1 MTHATLYNMFV
12 ESGFGQYLENIGG
25 MLYQT
30 ILALAKMIPS
40 LFPVLL
46 LLLISASQCSAT
58 LQHKQPDLIE
68 KSCSIIAGYEDCV
81 RILRSDRRAIKA
93 TNVKELAYIILD
105 LCIANATVTL
115 GEVPKLREKYKKDG
129 KIEKALRRC
138 AVEYKKATKV
148 YFRKAVEQLGKKS
161 YLEAQNLAHI
171 GGALGTS
178 CEQEFYF
185 QAPEF
190 SPLWPRN
197 HDLAVLGTVAEGI
210 VSLLRLKKS

>member
-1 MTHATLYNMFV
+1 
-12 ESGFGQYLENIGG
+12 
-25 MLYQT
+25 
-30 ILALAKMIPS
+30 MIPS

-46 LLLISASQCSAT
+46 LLLISTSQCSAT
-58 LQHKQPDLIE
+58 SQHKQPDLIE

-115 GEVPKLREKYKKDG
+115 GEVPKLREKYKKYG

-138 AVEYKKATKV
+138 A
-148 YFRKAVEQLGKKS
+148 AVEQLGKKS

-185 QAPEF
+185 QAPEY